1 MVKFSFRQWETFD
14 RLLEKKFK
22 LKIERLVLLIFVDI
36 TVLKVRSMI

>member
-1 MVKFSFRQWETFD
+1 MVKLSFRQWETFD
-14 RLLEKKFK
+14 HILEKKFK